1 MSMIAVG
8 IGALGSIGMG
18 IWKRSAAKKKEQR
31 AKKKEKK
38 ARQEM
43 NRLKGIYASLDNS
56 NPYLTIENKMVDLT
70 INQQQAQFQS
80 QQFQQSQANILGGL
94 RGAAGGAG
102 IAGLA
107 QQLAQQGQIASQQAS
122 AGIGQQERQNQMA
135 ERQAAAQ
142 IQAKEREGVVKSREA
157 ELAKQSTLLGMS
169 QAETAAHRQD
179 RLAAQQAKQDAT
191 MGMVSGALQAFGG
204 ASDRELKKNIELIGK
219 SPSGLKIYTF
229 EYIDDKYGEG
239 IFQGVMSDEI
249 PQDAVMKNK
258 DGYDMVDYSK
268 LDVEF
273 KNIN

>member
-43 NRLKGIYASLDNS
+43 NRLKGIYASLDTS
-56 NPYLTIENKMVDLT
+56 NPYLNMENKMEDLT

>member
-43 NRLKGIYASLDNS
+43 NRLKGIYASLDTS
-56 NPYLTIENKMVDLT
+56 NPYLNMENKMEDLT
-70 INQQQAQFQS
+70 VNQQQAQFQS

-122 AGIGQQERQNQMA
+122 AGIGQQERANQMA
-135 ERQAAAQ
+135 ERQAASQ
-142 IQAKEREGVVKSREA
+142 IQGKEREGVLKSREA

-191 MGMVSGALQAFGG
+191 MGMVSGVLSTVSGM
-204 ASDRELKKNIELIGK
+204 SDRELKKNIELIGK

-249 PQDAVMKNK
+249 PQGAVMKNE

>member
-43 NRLKGIYASLDNS
+43 NRLKGIYASLDTS
-56 NPYLTIENKMVDLT
+56 NPYLNMENKMEDLT
-70 INQQQAQFQS
+70 VNQQQAQFQS

-122 AGIGQQERQNQMA
+122 AGIGQQERANQMA
-135 ERQAAAQ
+135 ERQAASQ
-142 IQAKEREGVVKSREA
+142 IQGKEREGVIKSREA
-157 ELAKQSTLLGMS
+157 ELNKQSTLLGMS

-191 MGMVSGALQAFGG
+191 MGMVSGALSAVSGM
-204 ASDRELKKNIELIGK
+204 SDRELKKNIELIGK

-229 EYIDDKYGEG
+229 EYLDNKYGEG
-239 IFQGVMSDEI
+239 VFQGVMSDEI
-249 PQDAVMKNK
+249 PQSAVMKNE
-258 DGYDMVDYSK
+258 DGFDMVDYSK

>member
-31 AKKKEKK
+31 SKKKEKK

-43 NRLKGIYASLDNS
+43 NRLKGIYASLDTS
-56 NPYLTIENKMVDLT
+56 NPYLNMENKMEDLT
-70 INQQQAQFQS
+70 VNQQQAQFQS

-122 AGIGQQERQNQMA
+122 AGIGQQERANQMA
-135 ERQAAAQ
+135 ERQAASQ
-142 IQAKEREGVVKSREA
+142 IQGKEREGVIKSREA
-157 ELAKQSTLLGMS
+157 ELNKQSTLLGMS

-191 MGMVSGALQAFGG
+191 MGMVSGALSAVSGM
-204 ASDRELKKNIELIGK
+204 SDRELKKNIELIGK

-229 EYIDDKYGEG
+229 EYLDNKYGEG
-239 IFQGVMSDEI
+239 VFQGVMSDEI
-249 PQDAVMKNK
+249 PQSAVMKNE